1 MKLPM
6 EGTSQTPPMPFDPFA
21 LWRAEQQAGTD
32 RGPRLDDAVDLAV
45 WRELAPE
52 FDGPNTQTKRA
63 PDLLGR
69 VLELATA
76 GASVLDIGA
85 GTGNYA
91 LPLAQ
96 QGCAVTALEYSPDML
111 AVLRRKL
118 EEQGVEGVTPQ
129 PDRWEDTQIAPHDYV
144 LAANCLYRTDD
155 LRFALERFSALAR
168 SRVLV
173 IFSIGT
179 PHVLL
184 NALSQALDRGP
195 FITGAGPDHV
205 VWGLQALGVLP
216 WVEPFNVRRKLQF
229 ADLPE
234 AARQLGRTLNLKA
247 DDHSRAIDVLASL
260 LQPVATGWEYPYTL
274 TIPLIHW
281 EAAALRAND
290 R

>member
-1 MKLPM
+1 MKLSIEEPS
-6 EGTSQTPPMPFDPFA
+6 ETPRLPFDPFA
-21 LWRAEQQAGTD
+21 VWRAEQQAGTD

-52 FDGPNTQTKRA
+52 FDGPNTQTRRA

-69 VLELATA
+69 VLELVPS

-96 QGCAVTALEYSPDML
+96 KGCAVTALEYSPDML
-111 AVLRRKL
+111 RVLKRKV
-118 EEQGVEGVTPQ
+118 EEQGGAGVTPQ
-129 PDRWEDTQIAPHDYV
+129 PDRWEDTQVAPHDYV

-155 LRFALERFSALAR
+155 LRHALERFSALAR
-168 SRVLV
+168 SRVLI

-179 PHVLL
+179 PHLL
-184 NALSQALDRGP
+184 LDALSQALDRGP

-216 WVEPFNVRRKLQF
+216 WVEPFTVRRKLQF
-229 ADLPE
+229 ADLPK
-234 AARQLGRTLNLKA
+234 AARELGRTLGLKA
-247 DDHSRAIDVLASL
+247 DEHKRAMDALSTL
-260 LQPVATGWEYPYTL
+260 LQPVASGWEYPYTL
-274 TIPLIHW
+274 MIPLIYW
-281 EAAALRAND
+281 DPAELRSTE
-290 R
+290 

>member
-6 EGTSQTPPMPFDPFA
+6 DGTTDTHRLPFDPFA
-21 LWRAEQQAGTD
+21 LWRAEQQEGTD

-45 WRELAPE
+45 WRELAPD
-52 FDGPNTQTKRA
+52 FDGPNTQTRRA

-69 VLELATA
+69 VLELVPA

-96 QGCAVTALEYSPDML
+96 NGCAVTALEYSPDML
-111 AVLRRKL
+111 TVLRRKL
-118 EEQGVEGVTPQ
+118 DEQGVAGVTPQ
-129 PDRWEDTQIAPHDYV
+129 QDRWEDTQVAPHDYV

-155 LRFALERFSALAR
+155 LRHALQRFSALAR
-168 SRVLV
+168 SRVLI

-179 PHVLL
+179 PHMLL

-195 FITGAGPDHV
+195 FITGAGPDHI

-216 WVEPFNVRRKLQF
+216 WVEPFTVRRKLQYP
-229 ADLPE
+229 DLPK
-234 AARQLGRTLNLKA
+234 AARELGRTLGLGA
-247 DDHSRAIDVLASL
+247 DEHSRAVDALASL
-260 LQPVATGWEYPYTL
+260 LQPVATGWEYHYTL
-274 TIPLIHW
+274 MIPLIYW
-281 EAAALRAND
+281 DPADLRSTE
-290 R
+290 

>member
-1 MKLPM
+1 MRLQM
-6 EGTSQTPPMPFDPFA
+6 EGKSETPRLPFDPFG
-21 LWRAEQQAGTD
+21 LWAAEQRAGTD

-45 WRELAPE
+45 WRELAAG

-69 VLELATA
+69 VLELLPP
-76 GASVLDIGA
+76 GASILDIGA

-118 EEQGVEGVTPQ
+118 EEQGVGGVTPQ
-129 PDRWEDTQIAPHDYV
+129 PDRWEETQVGPHDYV
-144 LAANCLYRTDD
+144 LAANCLYRTAD
-155 LRFALERFSALAR
+155 LRRALVRFSELAR
-168 SRVLV
+168 SRVLI

-184 NALSQALDRGP
+184 NSLSQALDRGP
-195 FITGAGPDHV
+195 FNTGAGPDHV

-216 WVEPFNVRRKLQF
+216 WVEPFTVKRGLHF
-229 ADLPE
+229 VDLPE
-234 AARQLGRTLNLKA
+234 AARELGRPLGLSTA
-247 DDHSRAIDVLASL
+247 EQARAVEVLPSL
-260 LQPVATGWEYPYTL
+260 LQPVANGWEHAYSL

-281 EAAALRAND
+281 EAAALRNQD
-290 R
+290 